1 MRPPRPDGDTIVRM
15 PVDVGRRGRVGS
27 VPVSG
32 RFEIRVSGRL
42 SDRVRAAFPDMDVV
56 EVPAETVLSGRS
68 WDEDEVHGVLGR
80 IQALGLEVVSLRQLP
95 GEPDDG
101 PGHAEGA

>member
-1 MRPPRPDGDTIVRM
+1 MRPPRPEEDTIVRM

-68 WDEDEVHGVLGR
+68 WDDDEVHGVLGR

-95 GEPDDG
+95 GEPHDA
-101 PGHAEGA
+101 PGRAEGA